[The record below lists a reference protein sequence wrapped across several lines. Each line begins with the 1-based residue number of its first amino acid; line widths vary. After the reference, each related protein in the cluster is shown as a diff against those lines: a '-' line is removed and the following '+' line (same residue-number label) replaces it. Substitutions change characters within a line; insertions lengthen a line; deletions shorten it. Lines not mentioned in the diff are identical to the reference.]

1 MNTNSFHKD
10 TWELYKS
17 MELSKQLTVGET
29 LAQLGDDYPE
39 VVALCA
45 DLGKPTRLWDFGK
58 KYSHR
63 FFNFGLAEKNMVTAA
78 AGLASTGK
86 TPFVA
91 TYSSFLGILAAENI
105 RTAVAYTNLNVRLIG
120 THTGIAMGFYGT
132 SHHATED
139 ISITRSMANMTVIS
153 PADGN
158 ALSEMVEESVTSY
171 EGPIYFR
178 VSRGREP
185 TVYENSDKGTQNKIG
200 QANVLRNG
208 TDLTI
213 IACGIQVESKI
224 KEVALQYGKIDIL
237 INNAGISRPTKVTE
251 IEEEEWDLVFNVNVK
266 GVFFLTQAVIP
277 YMKRNNYGRIIS
289 LSSVS
294 GKRGG
299 GIFGGSH
306 YSAAKAG
313 VTGFSKAVARETGKY
328 GITCNTVAPGL
339 VGGTQI
345 TNGLLSD
352 EKKNDI
358 QNNIPVGRLGKV
370 EDIAYSLTF
379 LASDGASYITGEEL
393 DINGGSH
400 ID

>member
-1 MNTNSFHKD
+1 MSTNTFHKD

-29 LAQLGDDYPE
+29 LAKLGDDHPE

-91 TYSSFLGILAAENI
+91 TYASFLGILAAENI
-105 RTAVAYTNLNVRLIG
+105 RTAVAYTNQNVRLIG

-171 EGPIYFR
+171 KGPIYFR

-185 TVYENSDKGTQNKIG
+185 TVYEKSNKGAQNKIG

-213 IACGIQVESKI
+213 IACGIEVSEALKAADNLEENGIYARVIDMHTIKPIDTEAILRAAKDTGAILTVEEHNIQGGLGSVVSEVLMESGIPCKFKRHGFYDEYALI
-224 KEVALQYGKIDIL
+224 GKPYYLYQHYQLDGNGITEVAK
-237 INNAGISRPTKVTE
+237 K
-251 IEEEEWDLVFNVNVK
+251 
-266 GVFFLTQAVIP
+266 FLN
-277 YMKRNNYGRIIS
+277 K
-289 LSSVS
+289 
-294 GKRGG
+294 
-299 GIFGGSH
+299 
-306 YSAAKAG
+306 
-313 VTGFSKAVARETGKY
+313 
-328 GITCNTVAPGL
+328 
-339 VGGTQI
+339 
-345 TNGLLSD
+345 
-352 EKKNDI
+352 
-358 QNNIPVGRLGKV
+358 
-370 EDIAYSLTF
+370 
-379 LASDGASYITGEEL
+379 
-393 DINGGSH
+393 
-400 ID
+400 